1 MRRAYS
7 VRNTQYEIRMI
18 TSSTNPTL
26 KLIRALQSKRR
37 TRESEGAFVIEGV
50 RLLEEAVRAGL
61 TPRAILHTPDL
72 DERALAA
79 LRSFPNVPA
88 QTVTSALLA
97 SVSETD
103 SPAGVLAIVP
113 FPSLAFP
120 LFPTFALILDRISD
134 PGNLGTL
141 LRTAEAAGVAAV
153 YLMPGTVDAYN
164 PKVVRAAMGAHFR
177 LPIAEKT
184 WEALPVEAARVWVA
198 DLAGETYTQVNW
210 RAVQA
215 LIVGSEAAGPSAA
228 ALSFTPHRVTIPMP
242 GRAESL
248 NAAVA
253 AGILLF
259 EAARHK

>member
-1 MRRAYS
+1 
-7 VRNTQYEIRMI
+7 MI
-18 TSSTNPTL
+18 TSPTNSTL

-37 TRESEGAFVIEGV
+37 TREKEGAFVIEGV
-50 RLLEEAVRAGL
+50 RLLEEAARASIAPRIIL
-61 TPRAILHTPDL
+61 RTPEL
-72 DERALAA
+72 DERSQAA
-79 LRSFPNVPA
+79 IRSFPNVPA
-88 QTVTSALLA
+88 LMVMPALLA
-97 SVSETD
+97 SISETD

-120 LFPTFALILDRISD
+120 SFPDFVLILDRLSD

-153 YLMPGTVDAYN
+153 YLMPGTVNAYN

-177 LPIAEKT
+177 LPIVEKT
-184 WEALPVEAARVWVA
+184 WAELPVEAADTWVA

-210 RAVQA
+210 RAAQA
-215 LIVGSEAAGPSAA
+215 LIVGSEAEGPSEA
-228 ALSFTPHRVTIPMP
+228 ALAFTPNRVTIPMP

-259 EAARHK
+259 EAARQRQDP

>member
-1 MRRAYS
+1 
-7 VRNTQYEIRMI
+7 MI
-18 TSSTNPTL
+18 TSPTNPTL
-26 KLIRALQSKRR
+26 KLIRTLQSKRR
-37 TRESEGAFVIEGV
+37 ARESEGAFVIEGV
-50 RLLEEAVRAGL
+50 RLLEEAARADL
-61 TPRAILHTPDL
+61 TPRTILRAPEL
-72 DERALAA
+72 DERSQAA
-79 LRSFPNVPA
+79 IRLFPNVPT
-88 QTVTSALLA
+88 QMVTPALLA

-113 FPSLAFP
+113 LVSLTFPSLPA
-120 LFPTFALILDRISD
+120 FALILDRISD

-141 LRTAEAAGVAAV
+141 LRTAEAAGVVAV

-184 WEALPVEAARVWVA
+184 WAELPVKAAQTWVA
-198 DLAGETYTQVNW
+198 DLAGENYMQVNW
-210 RAVQA
+210 RAAQA
-215 LIVGSEAAGPSAA
+215 LVVGSEADGPSEA
-228 ALSFTPHRVTIPMP
+228 ALAFTPNRVTIPMP

-259 EAARHK
+259 EAARQRQT

>member
-1 MRRAYS
+1 
-7 VRNTQYEIRMI
+7 MI
-18 TSSTNPTL
+18 TSPTNPTL

-37 TRESEGAFVIEGV
+37 TRETEGAFVIEGV
-50 RLLEEAVRAGL
+50 RLLEEAARAGL
-61 TPRAILHTPDL
+61 TPRTILHTPEL
-72 DERALAA
+72 DERSRAA
-79 LRSFPNVPA
+79 IRSFPNVPA
-88 QTVTSALLA
+88 QTVTPALLA

-113 FPSLAFP
+113 FPSLP
-120 LFPTFALILDRISD
+120 LSSSSFSLILDRISD

-141 LRTAEAAGVAAV
+141 LRTAEAAGAAAA

-177 LPIAEKT
+177 LPIVEKT
-184 WEALPVEAARVWVA
+184 WEALPVPAAQTWVA
-198 DLAGETYTQVNW
+198 DLAGEAYTHVNW
-210 RAVQA
+210 RTAQA
-215 LIVGSEAAGPSAA
+215 LIIGSEADGPSEA
-228 ALSFTPHRVTIPMP
+228 ALAFTPHRVTIPMP

-259 EAARHK
+259 EAARKRQGP